1 MGRLETK
8 VAVVTGAA
16 GGIGAAAAAA
26 FAREGAVVGVL
37 DRDESAAKAVADQL
51 GGQGFALACD
61 VSDEHEVS
69 RAFAQTRKDAGG
81 LDVLYTCA
89 AIQLHDEDGPA
100 ADVRLDA
107 WHRILSVN
115 LTGTFLC
122 CKHALPLL
130 VERGG
135 GSVILCSSSTALT
148 ASGAG
153 ACAYAASK
161 GGVLTLSRTIAA
173 DYAHAGVRAN
183 AIIPGTTRTPLI
195 ESLLADTERRQ
206 VLESANLF
214 GRLAT
219 PEDISGIA
227 VFLASDESRYATGAV
242 FCVDGGRTIR

>member
-16 GGIGAAAAAA
+16 SGIGAAAAAA

-37 DRDESAAKAVADQL
+37 DRDESAARAVADEL
-51 GGQGFALACD
+51 PGRGFAIACD
-61 VSDEHEVS
+61 VSDERSVT
-69 RAFAQTRKDAGG
+69 RALAQTREEAGG
-81 LDVLYTCA
+81 LDILYTCA
-89 AIQLHDEDGPA
+89 AIQLHDQDGPA
-100 ADVRLDA
+100 DEVPLDV
-107 WHRILSVN
+107 WNRILSVN

-161 GGVLTLSRTIAA
+161 GGVLTLARTIAA

-195 ESLLADTERRQ
+195 ESLLTDGERQQ
-206 VLESANLF
+206 VLENANLL
-214 GRLAT
+214 GRLAM
-219 PEDISGIA
+219 PEDITGIA
-227 VFLASDESRYATGAV
+227 VFLASDESLYATGAV